1 MKKVTISGLL
11 ALTAAMGTV
20 AQAAP
25 TASKVSKAQVRV
37 VAGAKALST
46 ADKANITGMCGCPE
60 PVSKPG
66 YGFGAPVEHYGP
78 PGQGFNPYWTWRQQ
92 REQSAYTPNGTAMP
106 PTAFKVD

>member
-60 PVSKPG
+60 YKPG

-78 PGQGFNPYWTWRQQ
+78 PGQGFSNGWTWRQQ
-92 REQSAYTPNGTAMP
+92 RDVEKSAYTPNGTAMP